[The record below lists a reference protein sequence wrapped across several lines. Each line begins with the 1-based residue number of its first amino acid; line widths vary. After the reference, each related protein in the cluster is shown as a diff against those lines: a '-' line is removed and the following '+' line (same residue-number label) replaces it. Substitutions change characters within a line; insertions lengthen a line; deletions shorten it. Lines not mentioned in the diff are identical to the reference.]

1 MLKVLRYFFPF
12 VFFLLI
18 AIYFYSDLFFPK
30 PKLPATPDYGRSD
43 LLHFNI
49 PLRYKYAEKL
59 KQGEL
64 YFWEDKIGQGFP
76 IFAEGQLGQLYLP
89 NLILYRFLPFWLAF
103 NLSFVATFTIA
114 GLGLYLLARSY
125 RFARSASLLAGLFF
139 AFAPPFMLQM
149 HHLNLIQTTAL
160 FPYYFLLINLFFQS
174 RKIFF
179 LGLLPFLVSQ
189 QIFIGFPQIT
199 AYSLIGA
206 TLFFIY
212 KIRQGPKSFTQS
224 LKVASL
230 YIAIISLGFLMA
242 APQLSSTYILYKNS
256 SRNETPQ
263 SILTD
268 FPFKFDNLKTI
279 VNPYILGNIKDGTY
293 PHWEKNKWGIFWEN
307 NIYIGLVPLILTAIF
322 LIKTL
327 FKKSK
332 KQTPQDYTFWIFMS
346 VLGIGLA
353 LGTQAPLHPL
363 FSFPPLSMFRVPA
376 RFLIFTFLATSLI
389 SIFTLESLIK
399 KNKKVI
405 VFLLI
410 VLALI
415 DYSYNWK
422 NYNLLIPKEKIF
434 STPETAI
441 TIGSNVRIFVPDALI
456 TWQSVFKEKGWKNQ
470 TEKYLFLKDFLDR
483 NLNLIF
489 DVESV
494 QAYAGMAPKRL
505 TVFESLLNSGF
516 KQENGLEITTL
527 SENLLD
533 MANVTYIITSSKL
546 NSIEWE
552 FIRTEQLDEITV
564 NVYKNKNI
572 LPKAYITKNYVQ
584 VKTLNETVKELGNL
598 KASQNKDTIIEKDVR
613 LDISGDE
620 CKNQPQITYSNSTK
634 IEILTSNSNECLL
647 VVSSS
652 FYPGW
657 EARIDNN
664 ETEILP
670 ANINSKAVKIGKG
683 NQKIELSY
691 KEKFFTESF
700 LTGSFASLLFIGLVY
715 ILKKRATKN

>member
-1 MLKVLRYFFPF
+1 
-12 VFFLLI
+12 
-18 AIYFYSDLFFPK
+18 
-30 PKLPATPDYGRSD
+30 
-43 LLHFNI
+43 
-49 PLRYKYAEKL
+49 
-59 KQGEL
+59 
-64 YFWEDKIGQGFP
+64 
-76 IFAEGQLGQLYLP
+76 
-89 NLILYRFLPFWLAF
+89 
-103 NLSFVATFTIA
+103 
-114 GLGLYLLARSY
+114 
-125 RFARSASLLAGLFF
+125 
-139 AFAPPFMLQM
+139 
-149 HHLNLIQTTAL
+149 
-160 FPYYFLLINLFFQS
+160 
-174 RKIFF
+174 
-179 LGLLPFLVSQ
+179 
-189 QIFIGFPQIT
+189 
-199 AYSLIGA
+199 
-206 TLFFIY
+206 
-212 KIRQGPKSFTQS
+212 
-224 LKVASL
+224 
-230 YIAIISLGFLMA
+230 
-242 APQLSSTYILYKNS
+242 
-256 SRNETPQ
+256 
-263 SILTD
+263 
-268 FPFKFDNLKTI
+268 
-279 VNPYILGNIKDGTY
+279 
-293 PHWEKNKWGIFWEN
+293 
-307 NIYIGLVPLILTAIF
+307 
-322 LIKTL
+322 
-327 FKKSK
+327 
-332 KQTPQDYTFWIFMS
+332 
-346 VLGIGLA
+346 
-353 LGTQAPLHPL
+353 
-363 FSFPPLSMFRVPA
+363 
-376 RFLIFTFLATSLI
+376 
-389 SIFTLESLIK
+389 
-399 KNKKVI
+399 
-405 VFLLI
+405 
-410 VLALI
+410 LALI

-434 STPETAI
+434 STPETATI
-441 TIGSNVRIFVPDALI
+441 IGSNVRIFVPDAL
-456 TWQSVFKEKGWKNQ
+456 TSWQSVFEEKGWQNQ
-470 TEKYLFLKDFLDR
+470 TEKYLFLKNFLDR

-494 QAYAGMAPKRL
+494 QAYAGMTPKRL
-505 TVFESLLNSGF
+505 TVFESLVNSGF
-516 KQENGLEITTL
+516 KQEDEIDIATL

-533 MANVTYIITSSKL
+533 MANVAYIITSSKL

-700 LTGSFASLLFIGLVY
+700 LTGSLASLLFIGLVY